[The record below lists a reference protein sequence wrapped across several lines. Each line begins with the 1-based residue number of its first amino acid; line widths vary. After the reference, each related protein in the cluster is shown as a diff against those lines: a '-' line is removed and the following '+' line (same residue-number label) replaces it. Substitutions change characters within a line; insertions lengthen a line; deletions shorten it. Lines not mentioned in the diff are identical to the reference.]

1 MQKLFHGN
9 IDEHFQDFLDDE
21 CMFVYLPCCK
31 YNQWSFKTYKI
42 TKHSVANSSL
52 NSWLSFEKIPLRTYF
67 IDWWVLSMLFE
78 DYLQYAFRAAL
89 CLSLIHHCFPQW
101 THALSLSQLR
111 LQGGFTFISDLLN
124 VVTLSHMK
132 MFTSWRIFCWKLPLT
147 LGLATKVSAIN
158 TNWKLWSVFCAITVK
173 QWYWLHNDNQQHCT
187 TSNNFMWSDS
197 LLFMLSSLL

>member
-31 YNQWSFKTYKI
+31 YNQWSLKTYKI

-124 VVTLSHMK
+124 VVTLSHINVYIMK
-132 MFTSWRIFCWKLPLT
+132 DILLKI
-147 LGLATKVSAIN
+147 AIN
-158 TNWKLWSVFCAITVK
+158 FRPCNKSLCNKYKLKTPVSILCNNCQTVILIAK
-173 QWYWLHNDNQQHCT
+173 P
-187 TSNNFMWSDS
+187 
-197 LLFMLSSLL
+197 